1 MSFVTG
7 KKVYVQNLVSS
18 YLPYFAQII
27 ITIIITPLLIKT
39 FGQEK
44 YGVYV
49 LLNTFI
55 AYFTLSN
62 IGLPQ
67 TLIREIIQKREENNI
82 LKINQMI
89 SSTFFYYL
97 IAVSIV
103 LVINLLVFY
112 IDIFNLNSSIL
123 NTENINL
130 IQSFSLGMLLVSLL
144 FGIRLMSEIF
154 DAIIKATNKIYITQL
169 VKLINVILLGCST
182 YVALASYGSIEAVL
196 LANILVSFFVLFI
209 LIVQSKKLIE
219 FKIELKNSNFKV
231 FKEMIPS
238 SFWYFM
244 SGIGV
249 LLIFQTD
256 SIVISS
262 IIGLSSVA
270 VYSLMFKFSD
280 IFRQILS
287 NIVNVMFSDVS
298 RLYAKKEF
306 DLIVKKHNQLL
317 VITIAMSLATSL
329 FLYFVG
335 YKLFQLWIG
344 VENSGTIELFV
355 FFIIYMALFS
365 INQVSGLF
373 LGAMNKHKN
382 GVIVGFIQAGLNLI
396 LSISLLYLYQ
406 DVKWV
411 IISTVLS
418 LILTNLWYSPY
429 YFYKEMKIENSNS

>member
-7 KKVYVQNLVSS
+7 RKVYFKNLSSS

-27 ITIIITPLLIKT
+27 ITVFITPMLINT
-39 FGQEK
+39 FGQER

-67 TLIREIIQKREENNI
+67 TLIREIIHAKEEENYT
-82 LKINQMI
+82 KINQMI

-97 IAVSIV
+97 IAIAGVF
-103 LVINLLVFY
+103 LVNILFFY
-112 IDIFNLNSSIL
+112 VDIFNLNTKILSS
-123 NTENINL
+123 ENIFL
-130 IQSFSLGMLLVSLL
+130 IQSFSLGILLVSIL
-144 FGIRLMSEIF
+144 FGIRLITEIF
-154 DAIIKATNKIYITQL
+154 DAIIKATNKIYITQIAR
-169 VKLINVILLGCST
+169 LINVILLGIST
-182 YVALASYGSIEAVL
+182 FLALKIYGSIESVL
-196 LANILVSFFVLFI
+196 IGNAIASFFVLFI
-209 LIVQSKKLIE
+209 LVVQSKKLID
-219 FKIELKNSNFKV
+219 FTIDLKLISFQV
-231 FKEMIPS
+231 FKEMLPS

-244 SGIGV
+244 SGISV

-256 SIVISS
+256 NIVISS
-262 IIGLSSVA
+262 IIGLSSVSI
-270 VYSLMFKFSD
+270 YFLMFKFSD

-298 RLYAKKEF
+298 RLYAKKEY

-317 VITIAMSLATSL
+317 GYTIILTLIASLL
-329 FLYFVG
+329 LYFIG

-344 VENSGTIELFV
+344 VENSGTIELFL

-382 GVIVGFIQAGLNLI
+382 GVIVGFIQAGLNLAF
-396 LSISLLYLYQ
+396 SISLLYIFQ

-411 IISTVLS
+411 IISTILS
-418 LILTNLWYSPY
+418 LVVTNLWYSPY
-429 YFYKEMKIENSNS
+429 YFYKEMKIENSNP

>member
-1 MSFVTG
+1 MSFATG
-7 KKVYVQNLVSS
+7 RKIYFKNLSSS
-18 YLPYFAQII
+18 YLPYFVQIV
-27 ITIIITPLLIKT
+27 ITIFITPMIIKT

-67 TLIREIIQKREENNI
+67 TLIREIINAREIGNKT
-82 LKINQMI
+82 KINQMI

-97 IAVSIV
+97 IAITGV
-103 LVINLLVFY
+103 LLISLLLFY
-112 IDIFNLNSSIL
+112 VDIFNLNTKIL
-123 NTENINL
+123 STENISL
-130 IQSFSLGMLLVSLL
+130 VQSFSLGMLLVSIL
-144 FGIRLMSEIF
+144 FGIRLVTEIF
-154 DAIIKATNKIYITQL
+154 DAIIKATNKIYITQI
-169 VKLINVILLGCST
+169 VKLINVILLGLST
-182 YVALASYGSIEAVL
+182 FVALKIYGSIEAVL
-196 LANILVSFFVLFI
+196 IANAIASFLVLFI
-209 LIVQSKKLIE
+209 LIAQSKKLID
-219 FKIELKNSNFKV
+219 FTIDLKLSNFQV
-231 FKEMIPS
+231 FKEMLPS

-244 SGIGV
+244 SGISV

-262 IIGLSSVA
+262 VIGLSSVT

-280 IFRQILS
+280 MFRQILS
-287 NIVNVMFSDVS
+287 NIVNMMFSDIS

-306 DLIVKKHNQLL
+306 NLIIKKHNQLL
-317 VITIAMSLATSL
+317 GYTIILTFITSL
-329 FLYFVG
+329 FLYFIG

-344 VENSGTIELFV
+344 VDNSGTIELFL

-396 LSISLLYLYQ
+396 FSISLLYIFQ

-411 IISTVLS
+411 IIST
-418 LILTNLWYSPY
+418 ILALVVTNFWYSPY